1 MNAQYPQT
9 ANAGDPTQLGVKP
22 FKPDPLALP
31 PGNLFT
37 RLITAKVLA
46 TLKRCRMWDV
56 AAVMWPNDKMLQAAL
71 TLRAA
76 STPAMTSVPGWA
88 AELVQ
93 KIVADAVEALSSAT
107 CAVDVMRAGLVV
119 SWDGYGAISVPAL
132 AASANGGGFVAE
144 GLPIPVR
151 QFSTAGVLINPH
163 KAASISVLTREMIE
177 SSNAE
182 ALISDALVKSAAMA
196 IDAVF
201 FGAAAA
207 SAAAPA
213 GIRNGIATLAASAN
227 ADPFGA
233 FFEDVSTLLN
243 SVGQVGGRGPYY
255 LISSV
260 GRYGSMRTRFV
271 TEDPNLSVLPSAAVG
286 GDLVAVAA
294 QAVAAAISIDP
305 EIETV
310 NAATLVMDTAPGD
323 AGTMGP
329 ERSVWQT
336 ESVAVKVRWPVSWA
350 LRDPRGVAWLTPA
363 WK

>member
-1 MNAQYPQT
+1 MNAPAAT
-9 ANAGDPTQLGVKP
+9 VKP
-22 FKPDPLALP
+22 FKPDPLQLA

-37 RLITAKVLA
+37 RLLTAKTLA
-46 TLKRCRMWDV
+46 TLKHCREWDV
-56 AAVMWPNDKMLQAAL
+56 AAVMWPNDKTLQAAL
-71 TLRAA
+71 VLRAA
-76 STPAMTSVPGWA
+76 SAPAMTTVSGWA

-93 KIVADAVEALSSAT
+93 RVVADAVEALSAAT

-119 SWDGYGAISVPAL
+119 AWDGYGAVSVPAL
-132 AASANGGGFVAE
+132 AASAGNGGFVAE
-144 GLPIPVR
+144 GQPIPVR
-151 QFSTAGVLINPH
+151 QFTTGGVTINPY
-163 KAASISVLTREMIE
+163 KAASISVLTREMME

-213 GIRNGIATLAASAN
+213 GIRNGIATSAASVN
-227 ADPFGA
+227 TDPFGA
-233 FFEDVSTLLN
+233 FFEDVATLLN
-243 SVGQVGGRGPYY
+243 SVGPVGGRGPYY

-271 TEDPNLSVLPSAAVG
+271 SEDPNLTVLPSAAMG
-286 GDLVAVAA
+286 ADLVAVAA

-310 NAATLVMDTAPGD
+310 NAATLVMDTAPGA

-336 ESVAVKVRWPVSWA
+336 ESVAVKVRWPVSWM